1 MMLAC
6 LATNVNVVRGI
17 SNDSGNPLIFA
28 LRLFV
33 MGEALND
40 LKIRLINRI
49 TLLKDAQL
57 LGVLEK
63 LLTAQLLTRDDLILI
78 TLAAPV
84 RSKTDLNQLIAEQK
98 YQGPDRQHF
107 EAAVSQMGI
116 EEPIEELLSQLTQ

>member
-1 MMLAC
+1 MTLAC
-6 LATNVNVVRGI
+6 LATNVNVAGGI
-17 SNDSGNPLIFA
+17 SNDSENPPIFV
-28 LRLFV
+28 LKLFV

-107 EAAVSQMGI
+107 EAAVSQMDI
-116 EEPIEELLSQLTQ
+116 QEPIEELISQLTQ

>member
-1 MMLAC
+1 
-6 LATNVNVVRGI
+6 
-17 SNDSGNPLIFA
+17 
-28 LRLFV
+28 

-107 EAAVSQMGI
+107 EAAVSQMDI
-116 EEPIEELLSQLTQ
+116 QEPIEELISQLTQ